1 MSLGTF
7 FRDYVYIP
15 LGGNR
20 HDQQRNILVVW
31 FLTGMWHGASWNFI
45 LWGLYYAVLLMW
57 EKSSLLKTFEKMP
70 KAVSFVVSHAYTLFI
85 TVFGFAIFYFD
96 KNLLKNLGYL
106 FGFGCTGVTD
116 LFTNS
121 VIFDNILLL
130 AAALFFAV
138 PVIPTLWNRLK
149 ERGMLPYT
157 AERILKTLVLIAFIT
172 LASVRLVGNSY
183 SAFLY
188 FRF

>member
-1 MSLGTF
+1 
-7 FRDYVYIP
+7 
-15 LGGNR
+15 
-20 HDQQRNILVVW
+20 
-31 FLTGMWHGASWNFI
+31 
-45 LWGLYYAVLLMW
+45 
-57 EKSSLLKTFEKMP
+57 
-70 KAVSFVVSHAYTLFI
+70 
-85 TVFGFAIFYFD
+85 VFGFAIFYFD

>member
-1 MSLGTF
+1 MGVAGMGFLALAVMIFGQWK
-7 FRDYVYIP
+7 P
-15 LGGNR
+15 LR
-20 HDQQRNILVVW
+20 I
-31 FLTGMWHGASWNFI
+31 A
-45 LWGLYYAVLLMW
+45 
-57 EKSSLLKTFEKMP
+57 
-70 KAVSFVVSHAYTLFI
+70 
-85 TVFGFAIFYFD
+85 
-96 KNLLKNLGYL
+96 
-106 FGFGCTGVTD
+106 
-116 LFTNS
+116 
-121 VIFDNILLL
+121 